1 MGFRETGREA
11 GKSMKLLR
19 ECPVVGMDISS
30 VETSCFIK
38 RNLSFQQNVLI
49 KYVLVPVVQNE
60 LPVLFYSVVDV
71 SIVGCVNLQLNNNVS
86 QNILSSSSELN
97 VLCLGLRILADIK
110 VFVLIIPPVQSELK
124 NRFMHTLTRQVKML
138 RAACYIFADP

>member
-1 MGFRETGREA
+1 
-11 GKSMKLLR
+11 MKLLR

-38 RNLSFQQNVLI
+38 GNLSFQQNVLI

-71 SIVGCVNLQLNNNVS
+71 SLVGCVNLQLNNNVS

-97 VLCLGLRILADIK
+97 VQNVRVAYTSGHKSIC
-110 VFVLIIPPVQSELK
+110 PYHS
-124 NRFMHTLTRQVKML
+124 
-138 RAACYIFADP
+138 ACSK